1 MGGKLALSAEVWLLY
16 ARALHLS
23 GKFDVAQKVPLC
35 EALRFTHFTTAP
47 QKALKSAGLS
57 ILRLKAPYTSSLRP
71 HTLVA
76 GGLRPHTLV
85 AQERGA

>member
-23 GKFDVAQKVPLC
+23 GKFDVAQKVPVY

-47 QKALKSAGLS
+47 QKVLKSAARCS
-57 ILRLKAPYTSSLRP
+57 
-71 HTLVA
+71 
-76 GGLRPHTLV
+76 
-85 AQERGA
+85 